1 MTDLRHTVST
11 QDAGF
16 IDDWVEMAAFR
27 WFTDA
32 KHYAIRASKADRLER
47 VFVIEN
53 DSTRPTYF
61 RCGFE
66 IDGLADAVEFKETAA

>member
-1 MTDLRHTVST
+1 MTELRHTVST

-16 IDDWVEMAAFR
+16 IDDWVELAAFR

-32 KHYAIRASKADRLER
+32 KQYAIRASKTDRLGR

-53 DSTRPTYF
+53 ESSRPTYF
-61 RCGFE
+61 QAGVE
-66 IDGLADAVEFKETAA
+66 IDDLTCAREPRAA

>member
-1 MTDLRHTVST
+1 MPSDLRHIVNT

-16 IDDWVEMAAFR
+16 IDCWIEVAAFR

-32 KHYAIRASKADRLER
+32 KHYAIRASKTDRLGR

-53 DSTRPTYF
+53 DGTRPTYF
-61 RCGFE
+61 QRGHE
-66 IDGLADAVEFKETAA
+66 IDDLADAA